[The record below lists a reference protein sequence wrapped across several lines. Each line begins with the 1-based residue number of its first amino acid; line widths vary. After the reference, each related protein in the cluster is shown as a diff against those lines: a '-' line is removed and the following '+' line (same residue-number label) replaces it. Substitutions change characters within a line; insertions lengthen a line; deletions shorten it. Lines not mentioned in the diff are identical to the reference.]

1 MQSESAPTAG
11 PIHTSIWVR
20 AGSKERGPEKDRI
33 ACGHEGRQRRR
44 LGQPCN
50 RPCKLCARA
59 VMRHFATRG
68 QLEFVCPWSL
78 VPSYAL
84 RARHRLLPVITVTA
98 YREVPKPCYT
108 ARRLPLS
115 PLIASEHPLLH
126 IVKTSPASP
135 CRLNLFLSPRN
146 PAMGGGL
153 RPMAKPAESGAHR
166 RYTLSDA
173 AKTSNMRRAV
183 GRRLCVTPRRASRHG
198 PDVVRD

>member
-1 MQSESAPTAG
+1 MARSVGVPPRHRSNGIVSVAGCWHTRRRPAAKLTCPKSYDCLHRLSALPQIG
-11 PIHTSIWVR
+11 LPPRHLS
-20 AGSKERGPEKDRI
+20 S

-146 PAMGGGL
+146 PAMGGGW

-166 RYTLSDA
+166 RS
-173 AKTSNMRRAV
+173 
-183 GRRLCVTPRRASRHG
+183 
-198 PDVVRD
+198 